1 MPHLKKNQ
9 ILHSRFS
16 LQEMIGEGG
25 MGQVWL
31 VWDLELEI
39 QVAIKILNPR
49 LTSNPD
55 SVNLLKNECRNTR
68 RLVHPNIVRV
78 FDFHRFNDLAFISM
92 EYIAGRDL
100 TTYRSQFEHINSVEM
115 VKLIRPVINALG
127 YAHDLGLVHRDVKA
141 SNILLD
147 RHKTP
152 RLTDFGIA
160 GVFKSGHD
168 ALEITSGG
176 SLFCIS
182 PQQLDGRRPDPS
194 DDIYALG
201 VLLYE
206 MLSGYPP
213 FYPDISRDKIMHEIP
228 AAISQKLDPIA
239 VDANISRSLEKLIEQ
254 MLAKMPADRPVNMQE
269 IDDRLKRIVSRKGA
283 QNRPPDGI
291 NAGLTEDKQALS
303 QAEII
308 TPVSVIAGVTRKGA
322 PSSARNNLVKGL
334 KLLTAFVFLVAGGLW
349 LWQYL
354 ADSPPGKPQVPQA
367 VSEQNQAVPPETQ
380 AMPEVLPEQTPDPAK
395 LAAEKEQAEQKLS
408 DFMQVKQELE
418 AKGVSQW
425 GNDAYREMMQLSEEA
440 DRFLLES
447 DYIAAAGKYEEA
459 AAQAQVLAG
468 RVGPTLKQLL
478 DEGRTA
484 LNQGNAEL
492 AQQKFNVALMIDPD
506 NAFARQSL
514 QRTQKL
520 DAVMRLMA
528 SGSRHEKNGNI
539 SFAHADYLSALKL
552 DPESQEA
559 RQALARVKGQ
569 ISDREF
575 QGLMSEGLTAL
586 HNNNYQLARTKLL
599 KAKSFRPQSREV
611 KDALTQVDQSIR
623 LASIET
629 YRQKATAAEQ
639 AENWEQAL
647 NAYQQALKIDSN
659 VQFAV
664 QGKQRSLKF
673 IHIDKRI
680 NFFLKQPAALESNRQ
695 LDNAIQLIAEI
706 EKINPKGP
714 RLKDRFDKLTRLVDA
729 AQIPVKI
736 LLESDNFTEV
746 AVYKVGKLGR
756 FATQE
761 LSLRPGTYT
770 VVGTRDGYQDVRK
783 KIIIKPGQG
792 PVRIAVKCEV
802 EI

>member
-1 MPHLKKNQ
+1 MPDLKKNQ

-39 QVAIKILNPR
+39 QVAIKILNPQIA
-49 LTSNPD
+49 SNPD

-68 RLVHPNIVRV
+68 GLVHPNIVRV
-78 FDFHRFNDLAFISM
+78 FDFHRFKDLAFISM
-92 EYIAGRDL
+92 EYIDGRDL
-100 TTYRSQFEHINSVEM
+100 VTYRSQFEHISPVEII
-115 VKLIRPVINALG
+115 KLIRPVINALG

-160 GVFKSGHD
+160 GVFKSGHN

-176 SLFCIS
+176 SLFCMS
-182 PQQLDGRRPDPS
+182 PQQLDGRQPSPS

-206 MLSGYPP
+206 LLTGYPP
-213 FYPDISRDKIMHEIP
+213 FYPDISRDKILHEIP
-228 AAISQKLDPIA
+228 AAINQKLDPTT
-239 VDANISRSLEKLIEQ
+239 VDVNISRPLENLIEQ
-254 MLAKMPADRPVNMQE
+254 MLAKMPAERPASMQE
-269 IDDRLKRIVSRKGA
+269 IDDRLKHIVNKPAA
-283 QNRPPDGI
+283 QTLPPDGI
-291 NAGLTEDKQALS
+291 NAGPAEDKPALS
-303 QAEII
+303 PAQII
-308 TPVSVIAGVTRKGA
+308 TPIRVTPGVARKGL
-322 PSSARNNLVKGL
+322 PLRARNNRVKGL
-334 KLLTAFVFLVAGGLW
+334 TLAMTFVFLVAGGLW

-354 ADSPPGKPQVPQA
+354 ASSPPGEPQVPQTL
-367 VSEQNQAVPPETQ
+367 SEQNQALPKETQ
-380 AMPEVLPEQTPDPAK
+380 ALPEVLPAEAPDPAK
-395 LAAEKEQAEQKLS
+395 LAAEKEQAEQKLA
-408 DFMQVKQELE
+408 DFMQLKQELE
-418 AKGVSQW
+418 AKAVSQW
-425 GNDAYREMMQLSEEA
+425 GNEAYRQMTQLSEEA
-440 DRFLLES
+440 DRFFLEN

-459 AAQAQVLAG
+459 AAKAQVLAG
-468 RVGPTLKQLL
+468 RVEPALKQLL
-478 DEGRTA
+478 DEGRVA

-492 AQQKFNVALMIDPD
+492 ARQKFNVALMMDPN
-506 NAFARQSL
+506 NALAQQSL
-514 QRTQKL
+514 QRAQKM
-520 DAVMRLMA
+520 DAVRRLMA

-539 SFAHADYLSALKL
+539 AFAHADYQEALKL
-552 DPESQEA
+552 DPESKEA

-569 ISDREF
+569 ISAGEF
-575 QGLMSEGLTAL
+575 QALMSEGLTAL
-586 HNNNYQLARTKLL
+586 HDNNYKLARTKLL

-611 KDALTQVDQSIR
+611 KDALAQVDQSIR
-623 LASIET
+623 LAHIET
-629 YRQKATAAEQ
+629 YRQRATAAEQ

-659 VQFAV
+659 VQFAA

-673 IHIDKRI
+673 IRIDKRI
-680 NFFLKQPAALESNRQ
+680 NFFLKQPAALESDRQ
-695 LDNAIQLIAEI
+695 LDNAIQLMAEIAEI
-706 EKINPKGP
+706 DPKGP
-714 RLKDRFDKLTRLVDA
+714 QLKDRFDKLTRLVDA

-736 LLESDNFTEV
+736 ILESDNFTEI

-756 FATQE
+756 FASQE

-792 PVRIAVKCEV
+792 PMRIAVKCEV

>member
-1 MPHLKKNQ
+1 MPNFKKNQ

-16 LQEMIGEGG
+16 LHEMIGEGG

-39 QVAIKILNPR
+39 QVAIKILNPQ

-78 FDFHRFNDLAFISM
+78 FDFHRFKELAFISM
-92 EYIAGRDL
+92 EYIDGRDL
-100 TTYRSQFEHINSVEM
+100 TAYRNQFEHIRPAEII
-115 VKLIRPVINALG
+115 KLIRPVINALG

-160 GVFKSGHD
+160 GVFKSGHN

-176 SLFCIS
+176 SLFYMS
-182 PQQLDGRRPDPS
+182 PQQLDGHQPRPS

-206 MLSGYPP
+206 LLTGYPP
-213 FYPDISRDKIMHEIP
+213 FYPDISRDKILHEIP
-228 AAISQKLDPIA
+228 AAINQKLDQTA
-239 VDANISRSLEKLIEQ
+239 VDADIPRPLENLIEK
-254 MLAKMPADRPVNMQE
+254 MLAKMPAERPASMQE
-269 IDDRLKRIVSRKGA
+269 IDDRLKRIVNR
-283 QNRPPDGI
+283 QVDQTRPPDGI
-291 NAGLTEDKQALS
+291 NAGPAEDKPPLS

-308 TPVSVIAGVTRKGA
+308 TPVRVTPGMARKGL
-322 PSSARNNLVKGL
+322 PLRTRNNLVKGL
-334 KLLTAFVFLVAGGLW
+334 TLAATFVFLLVGGLW
-349 LWQYL
+349 LWQHL
-354 ADSPPGKPQVPQA
+354 ASRPPEEPQTQQTL
-367 VSEQNQAVPPETQ
+367 SEQNQTVPTKTQ
-380 AMPEVLPEQTPDPAK
+380 AMPEALPEKAPDPAK
-395 LAAEKEQAEQKLS
+395 LAAEKEQAEQKLA
-408 DFMQVKQELE
+408 DFMQLKQALE

-425 GNDAYREMMQLSEEA
+425 GNEAYRQITQLSEEA
-440 DRFLLES
+440 DRFLLEN
-447 DYIAAAGKYEEA
+447 DYITAAGKYEEA
-459 AAQAQVLAG
+459 AAQARVLAG
-468 RVGPTLKQLL
+468 RVEPTLKQLL
-478 DEGRTA
+478 DEGRMA

-492 AQQKFNVALMIDPD
+492 AQQKFNVALMIDPN
-506 NAFARQSL
+506 NALAQQSL
-514 QRTQKL
+514 QRAQKI

-528 SGSRHEKNGNI
+528 SGSRHEKDGNI
-539 SFAHADYLSALKL
+539 SFALADYQEALQL
-552 DPESQEA
+552 DPESKEA
-559 RQALARVKGQ
+559 RQALGRVKGQ
-569 ISDREF
+569 ISAGEF
-575 QGLMSEGLTAL
+575 QALMSAGLTAL
-586 HNNNYQLARTKLL
+586 HNNNYQLARAKLL
-599 KAKSFRPQSREV
+599 KAKSFRPKSREV
-611 KDALTQVDQSIR
+611 KDALAQVDQSIR
-623 LASIET
+623 LANIET

-673 IHIDKRI
+673 IRIDKRI
-680 NFFLKQPAALESNRQ
+680 NFFLKQPAALESDRQ

-706 EKINPKGP
+706 EEIDPKGP
-714 RLKDRFDKLTRLVDA
+714 RLKDQFDTLTRLVDA
-729 AQIPVKI
+729 A
-736 LLESDNFTEV
+736 
-746 AVYKVGKLGR
+746 
-756 FATQE
+756 QE

-792 PVRIAVKCEV
+792 PMRIAIKCEV

>member
-16 LQEMIGEGG
+16 LDEMIGAGG

-31 VWDLELEI
+31 VWDLELEV
-39 QVAIKILNPR
+39 QVAIKILNPQ
-49 LTSNPD
+49 LTANPD

-78 FDFHRFNDLAFISM
+78 FDFHRVKDLAFISM
-92 EYIAGRDL
+92 EYIDGRDL
-100 TTYRSQFEHINSVEM
+100 TAYRSQFEHISPAEII
-115 VKLIRPVINALG
+115 KLIIPVINALG

-160 GVFKSGHD
+160 GVFKSGHK
-168 ALEITSGG
+168 ALDITSGG
-176 SLFCIS
+176 SLFCMS
-182 PQQLDGRRPDPS
+182 PQQLDGRQPSPS

-201 VLLYE
+201 ALLYE
-206 MLSGYPP
+206 LLSGYPP
-213 FYPDISRDKIMHEIP
+213 FYPDISREKILHEIP
-228 AAISQKLDPIA
+228 APINQKLDPTA
-239 VDANISRSLEKLIEQ
+239 VDANIPRPMEKLIEQ
-254 MLAKMPADRPVNMQE
+254 MLAKLPAERPASMQE
-269 IDDRLKRIVSRKGA
+269 IDERLKHIVNK
-283 QNRPPDGI
+283 QTEQTRPPDVN
-291 NAGLTEDKQALS
+291 NAGPAEDKPALGQA
-303 QAEII
+303 QII
-308 TPVSVIAGVTRKGA
+308 TPVRVTPVGGRKGL
-322 PSSARNNLVKGL
+322 PLSARNNLVKGL
-334 KLLTAFVFLVAGGLW
+334 TLAATFVFLVAGGLW

-354 ADSPPGKPQVPQA
+354 ASSPPAEPQVQQTLNEP
-367 VSEQNQAVPPETQ
+367 NQAVPEKKPE
-380 AMPEVLPEQTPDPAK
+380 MPAVLPDKAPDPAK
-395 LAAEKEQAEQKLS
+395 LAAEKEQAEQKLA
-408 DFMQVKQELE
+408 DFMQAKQALE

-425 GNDAYREMMQLSEEA
+425 GNEAYRQMTLLSEAA
-440 DRFLLES
+440 DRFLVEN
-447 DYIAAAGKYEEA
+447 DYVAAAAKYEEA
-459 AAQAQVLAG
+459 ASQAQVLAD
-468 RVGPTLKQLL
+468 RIEPTLKQLL
-478 DEGRTA
+478 DEGRVA

-492 AQQKFNVALMIDPD
+492 AQQKFNVALMIDPK
-506 NAFARQSL
+506 NALAQQSL
-514 QRTQKL
+514 QRAQKL
-520 DAVMRLMA
+520 DAVRRLME
-528 SGSRHEKNGNI
+528 SGSRHEKNGKI
-539 SFAHADYLSALKL
+539 SFAHADYQEALQL
-552 DPESQEA
+552 DPESKEA

-569 ISDREF
+569 IRAGEF
-575 QGLMSEGLTAL
+575 QALMSEGLTAL

-611 KDALTQVDQSIR
+611 KDALAQVDQSIR
-623 LASIET
+623 LTNIET

-680 NFFLKQPAALESNRQ
+680 NFFLKQPAALESDRQ
-695 LDNAIQLIAEI
+695 LDNAIQLISEI
-706 EKINPKGP
+706 EEIEPKGP
-714 RLKDRFDKLTRLVDA
+714 RLKNQFDKLTRLVAA
-729 AQIPVKI
+729 AQTPVKI
-736 LLESDNFTEV
+736 ILESDNFTEV

>member
-16 LQEMIGEGG
+16 LDEMIGEGG

-31 VWDLELEI
+31 VWDLELEV
-39 QVAIKILNPR
+39 QVAIKILNPQ
-49 LTSNPD
+49 LTANPD

-78 FDFHRFNDLAFISM
+78 FDFHRVKDLAFISM
-92 EYIAGRDL
+92 EYIDGRDL
-100 TTYRSQFEHINSVEM
+100 TAYRSQFEQIRPAEIT
-115 VKLIRPVINALG
+115 KLIAPVINALG

-160 GVFKSGHD
+160 GVFKSGHK
-168 ALEITSGG
+168 ALDITSGG
-176 SLFCIS
+176 SLFCMS
-182 PQQLDGRRPDPS
+182 PQQLDGRRPSPS

-201 VLLYE
+201 ALLYE
-206 MLSGYPP
+206 LLSGYPP
-213 FYPDISRDKIMHEIP
+213 FYPDISREKILHEIP
-228 AAISQKLDPIA
+228 APINQKLDPTA
-239 VDANISRSLEKLIEQ
+239 VDANIPRPMEKLIEQ
-254 MLAKMPADRPVNMQE
+254 MLAKLPAERPASMQE
-269 IDDRLKRIVSRKGA
+269 IDERLKHIVNK
-283 QNRPPDGI
+283 QTEQTRPPDVN
-291 NAGLTEDKQALS
+291 NAGPAEDKPALGQA
-303 QAEII
+303 QII
-308 TPVSVIAGVTRKGA
+308 TPVRVTPVGGRKGL
-322 PSSARNNLVKGL
+322 PLSARNNLVKGL
-334 KLLTAFVFLVAGGLW
+334 TLAATFVFLVAGGLW

-354 ADSPPGKPQVPQA
+354 ASSPPAEPQVQQTL
-367 VSEQNQAVPPETQ
+367 SEPNQAVPEKKPE
-380 AMPEVLPEQTPDPAK
+380 MPAVLPDKAPDPAK
-395 LAAEKEQAEQKLS
+395 LAAEKEQAEQKLA
-408 DFMQVKQELE
+408 DFMQAKQALE

-425 GNDAYREMMQLSEEA
+425 GNEAYRQMTLISEAA
-440 DRFLLES
+440 DRFLVEN
-447 DYIAAAGKYEEA
+447 DYVAAAAKYEEA
-459 AAQAQVLAG
+459 AAQAQVLAD
-468 RVGPTLKQLL
+468 RIEPTLKQLL
-478 DEGRTA
+478 DEGRVA

-492 AQQKFNVALMIDPD
+492 AQQKFNVALMIDPK
-506 NAFARQSL
+506 NALAQQSL
-514 QRTQKL
+514 QRAQKL
-520 DAVMRLMA
+520 DAVRRLME
-528 SGSRHEKNGNI
+528 SGSRHEKNGKI
-539 SFAHADYLSALKL
+539 SFAHADYQEALQL
-552 DPESQEA
+552 DPESKEA

-569 ISDREF
+569 IRAGEF
-575 QGLMSEGLTAL
+575 QALMSEGLTAL

-611 KDALTQVDQSIR
+611 KDALAQVDQSIR
-623 LASIET
+623 LANIET

-680 NFFLKQPAALESNRQ
+680 NFFLKQPAALESDRQ

-714 RLKDRFDKLTRLVDA
+714 QLKDRFDKLTRIVDA

-783 KIIIKPGQG
+783 KIIIRPGQG